1 MISQT
6 RELGVCGDELRNA
19 YSRPALVWRL
29 TAKEKKELM
38 RKYSAMFAAAAL
50 LVSSGIAS
58 AQSQMPRSNDN
69 SGAATSGQRTMPR
82 DSGQGTGM
90 TGAPSSSNPQAGGG
104 AGGLTTSPRQVP
116 ENGGAPNAV
125 APNTKR

>member
-1 MISQT
+1 
-6 RELGVCGDELRNA
+6 
-19 YSRPALVWRL
+19 
-29 TAKEKKELM
+29 M
-38 RKYSAMFAAAAL
+38 RKYSAMLAAAAL

-69 SGAATSGQRTMPR
+69 SGAATSGQRTTPR

-104 AGGLTTSPRQVP
+104 AGGLTTSPRQIP
-116 ENGGAPNAV
+116 ENGGAPNTV

>member
-1 MISQT
+1 
-6 RELGVCGDELRNA
+6 
-19 YSRPALVWRL
+19 
-29 TAKEKKELM
+29 M
-38 RKYSAMFAAAAL
+38 RKYSAMMAAAAL

-69 SGAATSGQRTMPR
+69 SGAATSGQRTTPR
-82 DSGQGTGM
+82 DSGQGM
-90 TGAPSSSNPQAGGG
+90 TGAPSTSNPQGGG
-104 AGGLTTSPRQVP
+104 GGGLTTSPHQVP

>member
-1 MISQT
+1 
-6 RELGVCGDELRNA
+6 
-19 YSRPALVWRL
+19 
-29 TAKEKKELM
+29 M
-38 RKYSAMFAAAAL
+38 RKYSAMLAAAAL
-50 LVSSGIAS
+50 LISSGIAS

-69 SGAATSGQRTMPR
+69 SGAASGQRTTPR

-104 AGGLTTSPRQVP
+104 AGGLTTSPHQVP
-116 ENGGAPNAV
+116 ENGGAPNSA

>member
-1 MISQT
+1 
-6 RELGVCGDELRNA
+6 
-19 YSRPALVWRL
+19 
-29 TAKEKKELM
+29 M
-38 RKYSAMFAAAAL
+38 RKCSAMLAAAAL

-69 SGAATSGQRTMPR
+69 SGAATSGQRTTPS
-82 DSGQGTGM
+82 DSGRGTGM

-104 AGGLTTSPRQVP
+104 LTTSPHQVP

>member
-1 MISQT
+1 
-6 RELGVCGDELRNA
+6 
-19 YSRPALVWRL
+19 
-29 TAKEKKELM
+29 M
-38 RKYSAMFAAAAL
+38 RKYSAMLAAAAL

-58 AQSQMPRSNDN
+58 AQNQMSNDN
-69 SGAATSGQRTMPR
+69 PGAATSGQRTTPR

-104 AGGLTTSPRQVP
+104 AGGLTTSPHQVP

-125 APNTKR
+125 APDTKR

>member
-1 MISQT
+1 
-6 RELGVCGDELRNA
+6 
-19 YSRPALVWRL
+19 
-29 TAKEKKELM
+29 M
-38 RKYSAMFAAAAL
+38 RKYSAMLAAAAL

-58 AQSQMPRSNDN
+58 AQSQMLRSNDN
-69 SGAATSGQRTMPR
+69 SGAATSGQRTTPR

-90 TGAPSSSNPQAGGG
+90 TGAPSSRNPQAGGG
-104 AGGLTTSPRQVP
+104 AGGLTTSPHQVP